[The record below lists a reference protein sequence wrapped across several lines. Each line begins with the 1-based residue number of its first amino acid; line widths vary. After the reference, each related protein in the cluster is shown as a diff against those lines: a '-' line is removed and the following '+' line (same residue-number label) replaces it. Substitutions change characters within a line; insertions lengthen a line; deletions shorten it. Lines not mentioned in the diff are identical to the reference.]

1 MQRMQR
7 SREVSLRPCC
17 QRKEGAGEKRRGQDG
32 RRGDGTGRD
41 GTGGV
46 EGKRRGERGGG
57 RKQIR
62 LVPGACLG
70 LPTRPGGHV
79 AAPSQSV
86 GRWRRCPTLTAICP
100 CCPPDQDLGA
110 HDEHLRAVLPPALPI
125 LPGCTRRPPCLL
137 PNGGRGTKKKKWKSR
152 RMTVVAVTDAVIE
165 EESNGG
171 GRGGRVVR
179 GLR

>member
-1 MQRMQR
+1 M
-7 SREVSLRPCC
+7 
-17 QRKEGAGEKRRGQDG
+17 
-32 RRGDGTGRD
+32 TGRD
-41 GTGGV
+41 
-46 EGKRRGERGGG
+46 ERGGREEKARVGGGGRTGG

-62 LVPGACLG
+62 LVPEACLG

-86 GRWRRCPTLTAICP
+86 GRWRRCPILTATCP
-100 CCPPDQDLGA
+100 CCPADQDPAA
-110 HDEHLRAVLPPALPI
+110 HDEHLRAALPPTLSV

-137 PNGGRGTKKKKWKSR
+137 PNGGRGTKKK

-171 GRGGRVVR
+171 GGGRAGR